1 MLISG
6 AFTTRSPLSHISETI
21 SIGSLLN
28 ERPITQ
34 ENGEIVN
41 IFCYN
46 ANAWRGQ
53 LRDNMALYLIDAL
66 KIGELSTE
74 VHNFLFSGGKIGGA
88 SKFKLDEV
96 RKHYHL
102 LPHFALFGGCLNN
115 MMLPG
120 KASVLDALPICQ
132 EAITELPKKLHNQAV
147 ECTYRKMTIERSFT
161 RMDDSKNMKLNNTI
175 NIDPKEEKDVIQM
188 RMSSELLNS
197 GVELFSRIIL
207 NMASDLEVGSLCSA
221 LTRFSVFPFIG
232 GQHNKGHGKVDL
244 KYTIDDELF
253 FEVTDFEV
261 KTGDYF
267 DKCLAEYNQHLKD
280 NSDKIIGLLQ

>member
-1 MLISG
+1 
-6 AFTTRSPLSHISETI
+6 
-21 SIGSLLN
+21 
-28 ERPITQ
+28 
-34 ENGEIVN
+34 
-41 IFCYN
+41 
-46 ANAWRGQ
+46 
-53 LRDNMALYLIDAL
+53 
-66 KIGELSTE
+66 
-74 VHNFLFSGGKIGGA
+74 
-88 SKFKLDEV
+88 
-96 RKHYHL
+96 
-102 LPHFALFGGCLNN
+102 
-115 MMLPG
+115 
-120 KASVLDALPICQ
+120 
-132 EAITELPKKLHNQAV
+132 
-147 ECTYRKMTIERSFT
+147 
-161 RMDDSKNMKLNNTI
+161 MDDSKNMKLNNTI

-244 KYTIDDELF
+244 KYTIDDKLF
-253 FEVTDFEV
+253 FEATDFKV